1 MCLHDLLRAWMP
13 KGSMDLHFPLIGKEI
28 AASVPDYYH
37 LPALMLTVLL
47 LPAFGYL
54 YLRFR
59 DARSF
64 LWFLGFLFS
73 TIAMVLLY
81 TMNGYPG
88 EGSPWLVAA
97 GQTFIQLSAAMFLCS
112 LSPLRSRIGRFQVL
126 FVVPYSAFLV
136 IYSVLL
142 YGVLGGH
149 QPHGPVFL
157 VFPGLIALS
166 FGVGVLWG
174 LTKGSVPIWVGVSFS
189 AVLGMFAIWVSCL
202 QGAGAGLT
210 FVECV
215 NLQMTAVLLVFV
227 SRRFSPGVFLS
238 VLGFLAWSLPCLHVV
253 SLFGV
258 EVPFTLG
265 FTRVIVMGKV
275 IAAVGM
281 IVLAL
286 ENELSSNKAAQERE
300 RVARRQLE
308 AYSNLMLTRRRVEDF
323 DRQAADV
330 CDTVAR
336 NSRFAQVALLLESGG
351 RYKLAGCAG
360 LEMAI
365 AQPLGELANRIPV
378 EGFLAPGSAPI
389 AVEHSKTVRLDLSPW
404 LIPGDD
410 LLSLRFTSVLAI
422 PMIGRSGVDG
432 ALLLAG
438 MRRSDKHGAG
448 SAADSARLDELLPI
462 EILVA
467 RLQATRSQTMLFE
480 KLIDAERF
488 AGLGQLSGNVT
499 QQLNS
504 PLTVIMGYASL
515 LQDSPS
521 LETQDRKA
529 VEAIVNEARS
539 IRSTLQSLSR
549 ISHAQSDQPAA
560 ISVTE
565 LLSDMEQLHRSEF
578 LQRSIEF
585 QVNVAPG
592 IPRILCGAQQL
603 RQALLYCM
611 QYAIGAV
618 DLEGP
623 ASAPKESRSIR
634 LEAAREGGFVHI
646 SVTHSGPG
654 FLDPERAF
662 DPFIPA
668 RTCGET
674 AGMGLSLCA
683 TILRDQNGRASAV
696 NLQPRGAAI
705 ILELQAA

>member
-1 MCLHDLLRAWMP
+1 M
-13 KGSMDLHFPLIGKEI
+13 
-28 AASVPDYYH
+28 PDYYH
-37 LPALMLTVLL
+37 LPALMLTALL

-73 TIAMVLLY
+73 IVAMILLY
-81 TMNGYPG
+81 TMNSYPG
-88 EGSPWLVAA
+88 AGSPWLVAC
-97 GQTFIQLSAAMFLCS
+97 GESFIQLSAAMFLGS
-112 LSPLRSRIGRFQVL
+112 LSPLRFRIGRIQVP
-126 FVVPYSAFLV
+126 FVVLYAAPLVLYS
-136 IYSVLL
+136 ILL
-142 YGVLGGH
+142 YGVLGGV
-149 QPHGPVFL
+149 QPRGPAFL
-157 VFPGLIALS
+157 IFPALVGMS
-166 FGVGVLWG
+166 FGVGVFWG
-174 LTKGSVPIWVGVSFS
+174 MTKGSVPIWVGVSFS
-189 AVLGMFAIWVSCL
+189 AVLGTFAIWVCCL

-215 NLQMTAVLLVFV
+215 NLQMTAMLLVFV

-238 VLGFLAWSLPCLHVV
+238 VLGFLAWSLACLHLLPLVGHHGPLSV
-253 SLFGV
+253 
-258 EVPFTLG
+258 TL
-265 FTRVIVMGKV
+265 TRIIVMGKV
-275 IAAVGM
+275 VAAVGM

-286 ENELSSNKAAQERE
+286 ENELTSNKAAQERE
-300 RVARRQLE
+300 RSARRQLE
-308 AYSNLMLTRRRVEDF
+308 AYANLMLTRRRVEDF

-330 CDTVAR
+330 CDTVVR
-336 NSRFAQVALLLESGG
+336 NSRFGQVALLLECGG
-351 RYKLAGCAG
+351 RYQLAGSAG

-365 AQPLGELANRIPV
+365 ARPLGQLASRIPV
-378 EGFLAPGSAPI
+378 EGFLVPGSVPI
-389 AVEHSKTVRLDLSPW
+389 AIPHSKTVRLDLTPW

-410 LLSLRFTSVLAI
+410 LTRLRFTSVLAI
-422 PMIGRSGVDG
+422 PMIGRSGIDG
-432 ALLLAG
+432 ALLLG
-438 MRRSDKHGAG
+438 RMRVDAEPGVH
-448 SAADSARLDELLPI
+448 SANVPRLDDLLPI
-462 EILVA
+462 EMLVA
-467 RLQATRSQTMLFE
+467 RLQATRNQTMLFE
-480 KLIDAERF
+480 KLIDSERF

-504 PLTVIMGYASL
+504 PLTVILGYSSL
-515 LQDSPS
+515 LQESPS

-549 ISHAQSDQPAA
+549 VSHVRSDQPAA

-565 LLSDMEQLHRSEF
+565 LLSDMEQLYRPEF

-592 IPRILCGAQQL
+592 MPRILCGAQQL
-603 RQALLYCM
+603 RQALLHCL
-611 QYAIGAV
+611 QYAISAV
-618 DLEGP
+618 DREGP
-623 ASAPKESRSIR
+623 SWAPKESKSIR
-634 LEAAREGGFVHI
+634 LEAAREGSLVHI

-662 DPFIPA
+662 DPFVPA
-668 RTCGET
+668 RACGET

>member
-1 MCLHDLLRAWMP
+1 M
-13 KGSMDLHFPLIGKEI
+13 
-28 AASVPDYYH
+28 PDYYH
-37 LPALMLTVLL
+37 LPALMLTALL

-59 DARSF
+59 DTRSL

-73 TIAMVLLY
+73 IVAMVLLY

-88 EGSPWLVAA
+88 AGSPWLVAS
-97 GQTFIQLSAAMFLCS
+97 GESFIQLSAAMFLGS
-112 LSPLRSRIGRFQVL
+112 LSPLRFRVGRVRVL
-126 FVVPYSAFLV
+126 FVVAYAVPLVLYS
-136 IYSVLL
+136 ILL
-142 YGVLGGH
+142 YGVFGGV
-149 QPHGPVFL
+149 QPRGPAFL
-157 VFPGLIALS
+157 IFPAFVGMS
-166 FGVGVLWG
+166 FGVGVFWG
-174 LTKGSVPIWVGVSFS
+174 MTKGTVPIWVGVSFS
-189 AVLGMFAIWVSCL
+189 AVLGTFAIWVCCL

-215 NLQMTAVLLVFV
+215 NLQMTAILLVFV

-238 VLGFLAWSLPCLHVV
+238 ILGFLTWSLACMHLLPLVGLHAPL
-253 SLFGV
+253 SL
-258 EVPFTLG
+258 TL
-265 FTRVIVMGKV
+265 TRVIVMGKV
-275 IAAVGM
+275 VAAVGM

-286 ENELSSNKAAQERE
+286 ENELMSNTAAQERE
-300 RVARRQLE
+300 RSARRQLE
-308 AYSNLMLTRRRVEDF
+308 AYANLMLTRRRVDDF

-330 CDTVAR
+330 CDIVVR
-336 NSRFAQVALLLESGG
+336 NSRFAQVGLLLECGG
-351 RYKLAGCAG
+351 RYQLAGSAG

-365 AQPLGELANRIPV
+365 ARPLGQLASRIPI
-378 EGFLAPGSAPI
+378 EGFLVPGSSPV
-389 AVEHSKTVRLDLSPW
+389 AVAHSKTVSLDLTPW

-410 LLSLRFTSVLAI
+410 LAHLRFTSVLAI

-432 ALLLAG
+432 AMLLGA
-438 MRRSDKHGAG
+438 MRPDGGHGA
-448 SAADSARLDELLPI
+448 DSSNFPRLDDLLPI
-462 EILVA
+462 EMLVA
-467 RLQATRSQTMLFE
+467 RLQATRNQTMLFE
-480 KLIDAERF
+480 KLIDSERF

-504 PLTVIMGYASL
+504 PLTVILGYASL
-515 LQDSPS
+515 LQESPS
-521 LETQDRKA
+521 LETSDRKA
-529 VEAIVNEARS
+529 IEAIVIEARS

-549 ISHAQSDQPAA
+549 VSHAPSGQPAA

-565 LLSDMEQLHRSEF
+565 LLADMEQLYRPEF

-592 IPRILCGAQQL
+592 MPRILCGAQQL
-603 RQALLYCM
+603 RQALLHCL

-618 DLEGP
+618 DREGP
-623 ASAPKESRSIR
+623 SSAPKGFKSIR
-634 LEAAREGGFVHI
+634 LEAAREGSLVHI

-662 DPFIPA
+662 DPFVPA
-668 RTCGET
+668 RACGET